1 MKRKHKDAMIAMG
14 IKISALEH
22 LFKMHG
28 QAHMAQDILPQF
40 VLLSKKV
47 EKLEG
52 DILPGV
58 VPGKTSLW
66 SRVINLERNKAD
78 ASTLSGVAGDN
89 INRRLADHDESIEAL
104 SETVD
109 QLSTCQIYSEQIKTL
124 VREVET
130 LKIQMGNTILHTNK
144 LMEGFIRQQEINNG
158 VQRDLRIITSPGYK
172 KEIAAQ
178 KQDAKSKKAK

>member
-14 IKISALEH
+14 IKISALEQIQRN
-22 LFKMHG
+22 HG
-28 QAHMAQDILPQF
+28 QAHMAQDLLPQF
-40 VLLSKKV
+40 RELCKEV
-47 EKLEG
+47 EILKGQLNFKLNDG
-52 DILPGV
+52 PIANH
-58 VPGKTSLW
+58 
-66 SRVINLERNKAD
+66 SRRIANLEETA
-78 ASTLSGVAGDN
+78 
-89 INRRLADHDESIEAL
+89 ESL

-144 LMEGFIRQQEINNG
+144 LMEGFISQQEINNG

>member
-28 QAHMAQDILPQF
+28 QAHMAQDISPQ
-40 VLLSKKV
+40 LSQHIKDHQENSRKMEAWMVDWMGRV
-47 EKLEG
+47 E
-52 DILPGV
+52 
-58 VPGKTSLW
+58 
-66 SRVINLERNKAD
+66 NLEKRMVQID
-78 ASTLSGVAGDN
+78 IHRD
-89 INRRLADHDESIEAL
+89 RLNDHDESIEAL

-144 LMEGFIRQQEINNG
+144 LMEGFVRQQEINNG
-158 VQRDLRIITSPGYK
+158 VQRDLRIITSPGYA

>member
-1 MKRKHKDAMIAMG
+1 MKLKHKDAMIAMG

-58 VPGKTSLW
+58 VPGRTSLW
-66 SRVINLERNKAD
+66 TRVVDLERNKAD
-78 ASTLSGVAGDN
+78 AISLSGVEGDK
-89 INRRLADHDESIEAL
+89 IRQRLADHDESIEAL

-109 QLSTCQIYSEQIKTL
+109 QLSTCNI
-124 VREVET
+124 
-130 LKIQMGNTILHTNK
+130 
-144 LMEGFIRQQEINNG
+144 GFIIEIISG
-158 VQRDLRIITSPGYK
+158 GL
-172 KEIAAQ
+172 
-178 KQDAKSKKAK
+178 